1 MSIYIPD
8 TTGINDID
16 AFYGNLAQECRDL
29 VSIIDEQQRIIKNNR
44 TVDRAERQKLNKA
57 HLQRCINYT
66 TATTEMLKRYNDNEN
81 DTGYK
86 REKEKFRR
94 DAGITKSLEIKY
106 RRIGS
111 YLIEKQDPE
120 LYTKTMNQ
128 IYKIIYP
135 KETECTEIKVVHSVT
150 EENDEKVSRT
160 EMKVVRDTLE
170 ETECTEIKV
179 VHSVAEETD
188 YPRIVAERDEQLTLL
203 ADNYEKLAE
212 EKDVLETAFIT
223 IADYLDDRD
232 IDWQQLLKKRGIVNP
247 LDNH

>member
-1 MSIYIPD
+1 MNIYIPD

-16 AFYGNLAQECRDL
+16 AFYGNLAQECQDL

-94 DAGITKSLEIKY
+94 DAGIAKSLDLKY
-106 RRIGS
+106 CRIGK

-128 IYKIIYP
+128 IYNLIYP
-135 KETECTEIKVVHSVT
+135 KEVSRTTFISVRDT
-150 EENDEKVSRT
+150 LEETQRT
-160 EMKVVRDTLE
+160 EMKVVRCVPE
-170 ETECTEIKV
+170 ETECTEMKV
-179 VHSVAEETD
+179 VHSVAEVPD

-232 IDWQQLLKKRGIVNP
+232 IDWQQLLKKKGIKNP
-247 LDNH
+247 LDNS